1 MSNFQ
6 YIDVDDEQFEDAPR
20 ALRQAYA
27 ALKKA
32 HEVDTKELSTLRTQ
46 VQTRTA
52 SEVLK
57 DKGYNPKA
65 AKFLLKDGV
74 DLNDEKAVDAW
85 LAEEGEFFKVAGQ
98 ESTPGSEQTVEHDA
112 EAEARS
118 QIADATSHTQTAAND
133 RMKAALAEITDN
145 MTTQEVMAVYKK
157 HGI

>member
-32 HEVDTKELSTLRTQ
+32 HEAEAKELSTLRTQ

-65 AKFLLKDGV
+65 AKFLLKDGI
-74 DLNDEKAVDAW
+74 DLSDEKAVDAW
-85 LAEEGEFFKVAGQ
+85 LAEEGEFFKANGG
-98 ESTPGSEQTVEHDA
+98 TPTEQSAEHTA

-133 RMKAALAEITDN
+133 KMQAALAEITDD
-145 MTTQEVMAVYKK
+145 MTTSQVLAIYAK

>member
-32 HEVDTKELSTLRTQ
+32 HEADTKELSTLRTQ

-52 SEVLK
+52 SDVLK

-74 DLNDEKAVDAW
+74 DLSDEKAVDAW
-85 LAEEGEFFKVAGQ
+85 LAEEGEFFKVAG
-98 ESTPGSEQTVEHDA
+98 EGGTPNPEQNVEHEA
-112 EAEARS
+112 EAEARG

-133 RMKAALAEITDN
+133 KMQAALAEITND
-145 MTTQEVMAVYKK
+145 MTPQQVMAVYAK